1 MDHEQYIQ
9 AMLLGRVLIRVI
21 STRVEPFSGNAL
33 YYPRRTGIMEQYK
46 TVKEVC
52 ALTGLTGKHLYY
64 FHHENVVRA
73 AAYANYSVEGNDGY
87 KLYDEAG
94 VEKLQ
99 QIALLYELGLKR
111 NEIRDLMLDPG
122 YDFQLTLTEL
132 YGRKREEMEKIRL
145 QLAAM
150 DYLRLIGIHNGLA
163 GILRRCSLET
173 LGRCLIEQQE
183 GSRTD
188 FPDNSKIQQFE
199 SDFPQ
204 LLLKIRELPETE
216 QGSQR
221 EMDDIRKLLEL
232 SRECF
237 GASGKAFLIGLLL
250 GAAGEGDLGKSMKD
264 ILSPELAVEILN
276 GIETLFKTQNAEI
289 PPKVG
294 V

>member
-1 MDHEQYIQ
+1 M
-9 AMLLGRVLIRVI
+9 G
-21 STRVEPFSGNAL
+21 
-33 YYPRRTGIMEQYK
+33 QYK

-111 NEIRDLMLDPG
+111 NEIRDLMRSPDYTFEAALK
-122 YDFQLTLTEL
+122 EL
-132 YGRKREEMEKIRL
+132 RDRKNGEMEKIRR

-150 DYLRLIGIHNGLA
+150 DYLKCVGIQGGSA
-163 GILRRCSLET
+163 GIFHRCSLEE
-173 LGRCLIEQQE
+173 LGRCLMEQK
-183 GSRTD
+183 TD
-188 FPDNSKIQQFE
+188 MQVQKINQIRQFE
-199 SDFPQ
+199 EGLSKFILEISNFPGKGQ
-204 LLLKIRELPETE
+204 NDSTETE
-216 QGSQR
+216 Q
-221 EMDDIRKLLEL
+221 IRRLLAL
-232 SRECF
+232 SWDCF
-237 GASGKAFLIGLLL
+237 GEAGEPFLIGLLISIS
-250 GAAGEGDLGKSMKD
+250 GGGEFGKTMREL
-264 ILSPELAVEILN
+264 IPPELATEILKRM
-276 GIETLFKTQNAEI
+276 EKFPQMFVPDT

>member
-1 MDHEQYIQ
+1 
-9 AMLLGRVLIRVI
+9 
-21 STRVEPFSGNAL
+21 
-33 YYPRRTGIMEQYK
+33 MEQYK

-111 NEIRDLMLDPG
+111 NETRDLMLAPG

-132 YGRKREEMEKIRL
+132 YGRKEREIEKIKF
-145 QLAAM
+145 QMGAM
-150 DYLRLIGIHNGLA
+150 DYLRMTGIHNGLA
-163 GILRRCSLET
+163 GVLRRCSLEA
-173 LGRCLIEQQE
+173 LGRCLIDQREDTRE
-183 GSRTD
+183 G
-188 FPDNSKIQQFE
+188 FPDSERMRQF
-199 SDFPQ
+199 DVKLPQ
-204 LLLKIRELPETE
+204 LLLKIRELPKTE
-216 QGSQR
+216 QNSAQEMAYIR
-221 EMDDIRKLLEL
+221 ELVEL

-237 GASGKAFLIGLLL
+237 GESGKPFLIGLLV
-250 GAAGEGDLGKSMKD
+250 GAAGEGELGKRVKD
-264 ILSPELAVEILN
+264 TLAPKQAVEILN
-276 GIETLFKTQNAEI
+276 GIEALLEAPNTEI
-289 PPKVG
+289 TSRVG